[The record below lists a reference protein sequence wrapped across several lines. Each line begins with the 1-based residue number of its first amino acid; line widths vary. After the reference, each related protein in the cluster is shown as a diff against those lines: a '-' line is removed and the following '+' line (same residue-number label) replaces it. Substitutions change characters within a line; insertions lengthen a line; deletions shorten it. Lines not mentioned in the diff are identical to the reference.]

1 MKIYNLNR
9 TSIQKV
15 LKDWT
20 TDRAFDYQALINFD
34 YAKLDKAQQ
43 NLIEQIKLDIE
54 NKSISQLTIQYL
66 ESISISISI
75 LNDDN
80 NLLLASPDIYQYQP
94 ANFNGKYVVEILT
107 SLIQPIIE
115 KLYTTADI
123 FPTHFFHPEYT
134 TRQEEIQNDKRLNL
148 FFMTRLVVKAINE
161 MLVMLRR
168 FRLQKERKENE

>member
-9 TSIQKV
+9 TSVQKIV
-15 LKDWT
+15 KDWS
-20 TDRAFDYQALINFD
+20 TDRTFDYQALINFD

-43 NLIEQIKLDIE
+43 NLLEQIKIDIE
-54 NKSISQLTIQYL
+54 NKTLSDLTIRYL
-66 ESISISISI
+66 EAISISISI

-80 NLLLASPDIYQYQP
+80 NLLLASPDIFQYQSS
-94 ANFNGKYVVEILT
+94 NFNSKYVVEILT
-107 SLIQPIIE
+107 ALIEPIIS
-115 KLYTTADI
+115 KLYTTEDI
-123 FPTHFFHPEYT
+123 FPTHFFHPDYT
-134 TRQEEIQNDKRLNL
+134 NRQEEIQNDKRLNL